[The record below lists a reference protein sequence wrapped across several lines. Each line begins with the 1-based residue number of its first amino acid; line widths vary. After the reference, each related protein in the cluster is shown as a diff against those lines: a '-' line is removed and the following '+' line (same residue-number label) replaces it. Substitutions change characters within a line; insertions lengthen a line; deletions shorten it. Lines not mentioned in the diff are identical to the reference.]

1 VLALAFDTATPAITV
16 AVHDGAGV
24 RAQLTTV
31 DSRRHGELLAPQIS
45 QVLADAGADRRDLT
59 EIVVGVGPG
68 PYTGLRVGLVTARM
82 LAAVLSIPVYGVCS
96 LDIMA
101 CEAAV
106 NDPFVVVSDA
116 RRKEVY
122 WAAYDEKRQR
132 FDGPRVSRP
141 SDVATE
147 RPAAGEA
154 ALRYPEWFPRRIDP
168 VYPSAAVLAEAYVS
182 GTASLLSAE
191 PLYLRRPD
199 AAPPGARKRVL
210 P

>member
-1 VLALAFDTATPAITV
+1 VLILAFDTATPAITV

-24 RAQLTTV
+24 RAHATTV
-31 DSRRHGELLAPQIS
+31 DARRHGELLAPQITR
-45 QVLADAGADRRDLT
+45 VLADATVDRRQLT

-68 PYTGLRVGLVTARM
+68 PYTGLRVGLVTART
-82 LAAVLSIPVYGVCS
+82 LGAALSIPVRGVCS

-101 CEAAV
+101 CETAV
-106 NDPFVVVSDA
+106 TEPFIVVSDA

-132 FDGPRVSRP
+132 LDGPQVARP
-141 SDVATE
+141 SDFATDQ
-147 RPAAGEA
+147 PAAGEGA
-154 ALRYPEWFPRRIDP
+154 VRYPEWFPRRIDP
-168 VYPSAAVLAEAYVS
+168 VYPSAAVLAEAYT
-182 GTASLLSAE
+182 TASVELLPPQ

-199 AAPPGARKRVL
+199 AVPPGDRKRVL

>member
-168 VYPSAAVLAEAYVS
+168 VYPSAAVLAEAYMS
-182 GTASLLSAE
+182 GTAPLRPAE